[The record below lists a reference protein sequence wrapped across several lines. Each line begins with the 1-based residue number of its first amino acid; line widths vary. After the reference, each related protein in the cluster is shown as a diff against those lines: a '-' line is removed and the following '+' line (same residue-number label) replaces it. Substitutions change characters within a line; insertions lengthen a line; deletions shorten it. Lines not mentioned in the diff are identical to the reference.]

1 MNFQWLSNPVVQFG
15 ILVAGLFGP
24 LVLFLY
30 LKFELS
36 AERRKSQQS
45 TEALSAQLSEME
57 SNMGSLRKLVT
68 EIEERPPASASG
80 RIREKRA
87 IAVRMHMR
95 GESAETIAAGLRMPR
110 NGVDLLLRI
119 QAMMKERTS
128 PAA

>member
-1 MNFQWLSNPVVQFG
+1 MNFQWLANPSLQFG

-45 TEALSAQLSEME
+45 TVALSSQLSEIASKMA
-57 SNMGSLRKLVT
+57 GLQKAVT
-68 EIEERPPASASG
+68 EMEERPPAGAPG

-87 IAVRMHMR
+87 VAVRMHMR
-95 GESAETIAAGLRMPR
+95 GESAEAIAAGLRMPR
-110 NGVDLLLRI
+110 SGVDLLLRI
-119 QAMMKERTS
+119 QEMMKERTS